1 MSDGITRAQIEAYEA
16 LLRELDPD
24 EVEAAQKRV
33 AAQKRRGEALASRAK
48 LDATVLIQNPAFKR
62 WFFTV
67 AARAGI
73 YSAVRHA
80 QHDDYPFEAGRRALG
95 LELLS
100 ELVGIDP
107 QFPIDLAVE
116 QSKLEEKVRDSEP
129 RSNPE

>member
-16 LLRELDPD
+16 ALRDLDPD

-33 AAQKRRGEALASRAK
+33 AAQKRRGETLARQAA
-48 LDATVLIQNPAFKR
+48 LDAKVLIQNPAFKR

-80 QHDDYPFEAGRRALG
+80 HHDDYPFEAGRRALG

>member
-1 MSDGITRAQIEAYEA
+1 MTTGPTRADFDAYEEM
-16 LLRELDPD
+16 LREFDPD
-24 EVEAAQKRV
+24 EVAARKKV
-33 AAQKRRGEALASRAK
+33 HDAQKRRAFALATQAA
-48 LDATVLIQNPAFKR
+48 LDAKALIVLPAFRR

-67 AARAGI
+67 QARSGMYA
-73 YSAVRHA
+73 AVRHA
-80 QHDDYPFEAGRRALG
+80 HHDDYPFEAGRRALG

-116 QSKLEEKVRDSEP
+116 QSKLEEKVRDSDP

>member
-1 MSDGITRAQIEAYEA
+1 MSDVITRAQVEAYEA
-16 LLRELDPD
+16 ALRELDPD

-33 AAQKRRGEALASRAK
+33 AAQKRRGETLARQAQ
-48 LDATVLIQNPAFKR
+48 LDAKVLIQNPAFKR

-129 RSNPE
+129 RNNQ

>member
-1 MSDGITRAQIEAYEA
+1 MADGITRAQFDAYEA
-16 LLRELDPD
+16 ALREMDPD
-24 EVEAAQKRV
+24 AIEAAQKRV
-33 AAQKRRGEALASRAK
+33 EADKRRANTLARQAA
-48 LDATVLIQNPAFKR
+48 LDAKVLIGNPAFKR

-80 QHDDYPFEAGRRALG
+80 HHDDYPFEAGRRALG

-116 QSKLEEKVRDSEP
+116 QSKLEEKVRDSDP